1 MNERD
6 YLNFLQKTEGKN
18 LNEKLKNFPNVK
30 LVLANGQEYAHSGV
44 IETVTGQID
53 PNTGTVSFRAVFKN
67 PNQLITNGNSGTIK
81 VPTEYTDAVVVPQT
95 ATFEQQGQTFV
106 YKVNSENLAIATLVN
121 VKDTSNNLFIIDSG
135 ISAGD
140 KIVVKGIGKLR
151 NKTPIAPQE
160 VPFDSIAKPIQT
172 LFQ

>member
-1 MNERD
+1 M
-6 YLNFLQKTEGKN
+6 
-18 LNEKLKNFPNVK
+18 
-30 LVLANGQEYAHSGV
+30 
-44 IETVTGQID
+44 
-53 PNTGTVSFRAVFKN
+53 
-67 PNQLITNGNSGTIK
+67 
-81 VPTEYTDAVVVPQT
+81 
-95 ATFEQQGQTFV
+95 
-106 YKVNSENLAIATLVN
+106 ATLVS